1 MDTKGETVNVT
12 RKANR
17 WVLDWRD
24 NGRRRRA
31 HFHTEPEARAAAIEK
46 ARPRTQRPKP
56 KKSALA
62 RLARQFTATK
72 AANENYQAHVRR
84 ALDLLVRNTPPA
96 RPAELE
102 PHHMENFFTALRPFK
117 ANTRRHY
124 EKLARGFFRWT
135 YRAGHT
141 NTPPEELIPHGRTQ
155 PEPRTQTADPATTR
169 EILQAAAALK
179 NQRGPKTDSAAI
191 VRYVATLGLEAG
203 MRISEMQRARASDWN
218 RHTHCLTIRSSKN
231 HPHRTN
237 PVNPALAQY
246 LDTLIARGTN
256 ALTPLTALLTR
267 NRQPITTP
275 TLRKHWNRA
284 RKAAGA
290 PQINPHDL
298 RRTWATELAEHAPLP
313 VLMEMAGWNN
323 PRTAL
328 FYLMNRGHAARAAAV
343 ARAWNARQHPQADT
357 LQPGQPRER
366 KDTVQ

>member
-12 RKANR
+12 RKGNR
-17 WVLDWRD
+17 WVLDWRE

-31 HFHTEPEARAAAIEK
+31 HFHTEREAHAAATEK
-46 ARPRTQRPKP
+46 ARHRTHRPKP

-72 AANENYQAHVRR
+72 AANQNYQAHVRR

-96 RPAELE
+96 TPAELE

-141 NTPPEELIPHGRTQ
+141 NTPPDEMIPHGRTQ
-155 PEPRTQTADPATTR
+155 PEPRTQTTDPATTR
-169 EILQAAAALK
+169 QILQAATTLH
-179 NQRGPKTDSAAI
+179 KTTGRPTDPSAI

-203 MRISEMQRARASDWN
+203 MRISEMQKARAADWN
-218 RHTHCLTIRSSKN
+218 PHTQCLTIRSSKN

-237 PVNPALAQY
+237 PVNPALAAY

-256 ALTPLTALLTR
+256 PLTPLTALLTKS
-267 NRQPITTP
+267 RQPIHAR

-284 RKAAGA
+284 REAAGA
-290 PQINPHDL
+290 PQITPHDL

-313 VLMEMAGWNN
+313 VLMEMAGWSN

-343 ARAWNARQHPQADT
+343 ARAWNARQAHTLESAEPQ
-357 LQPGQPRER
+357 PPRKER
-366 KDTVQ
+366 PN